1 MAKKNEN
8 IVEEDTNIIEEDAV
22 VEDVVKQ
29 TTEKILVP
37 RRSLKEEPTLFVAI
51 NGVSYLVPKG
61 KEVEVPCFV
70 AEEIRRSQA
79 AEDAFFATVDELS
92 VKPK

>member
-1 MAKKNEN
+1 MAKENKN
-8 IVEEDTNIIEEDAV
+8 IVEEDTV
-22 VEDVVKQ
+22 VEEVSTKP
-29 TTEKILVP
+29 TTEKVLVP

-51 NGVSYLVPKG
+51 NGVSYLIPKG

-79 AEDAFFATVDELS
+79 AEEAYFATVDELS
-92 VKPK
+92 VKPQ